1 MMAKMATREAYGKTL
16 AELAKENKKILV
28 LDADL
33 SGSTK
38 TGEVKKVA
46 PEQHFNFG
54 IAEGNMMAAA
64 AGMAASGNI
73 VFASTFAMFAAGRA
87 FEQVRNSIG
96 YPHLNVKVCAT
107 HAGLTVGEDGASH
120 QSVEDIALMRSIP
133 GMVVVSPADGVETK
147 AAIRAVAEY
156 DGPC

>member
-1 MMAKMATREAYGKTL
+1 MAKMATREAYGKAL

-64 AGMAASGNI
+64 ADVYKRQALHIMIHIN
-73 VFASTFAMFAAGRA
+73 A
-87 FEQVRNSIG
+87 FLQTLCHI
-96 YPHLNVKVCAT
+96 
-107 HAGLTVGEDGASH
+107 
-120 QSVEDIALMRSIP
+120 I
-133 GMVVVSPADGVETK
+133 
-147 AAIRAVAEY
+147 
-156 DGPC
+156 

>member
-1 MMAKMATREAYGKTL
+1 MAKMATREAYGKAL

-64 AGMAASGNI
+64 ANKRKHRI
-73 VFASTFAMFAAGRA
+73 CKYIRN
-87 FEQVRNSIG
+87 VRCRTC
-96 YPHLNVKVCAT
+96 V
-107 HAGLTVGEDGASH
+107 
-120 QSVEDIALMRSIP
+120 
-133 GMVVVSPADGVETK
+133 
-147 AAIRAVAEY
+147 
-156 DGPC
+156 

>member
-1 MMAKMATREAYGKTL
+1 MAKMATREAYGKAL

-64 AGMAASGNI
+64 AGMATSGNI
-73 VFASTFAMFAAGRA
+73 VFASTFA
-87 FEQVRNSIG
+87 QCSLPDVR
-96 YPHLNVKVCAT
+96 LNRCAT
-107 HAGLTVGEDGASH
+107 P
-120 QSVEDIALMRSIP
+120 SV
-133 GMVVVSPADGVETK
+133 
-147 AAIRAVAEY
+147 IRT
-156 DGPC
+156 

>member
-1 MMAKMATREAYGKTL
+1 MAKMATREAYGKAL

-54 IAEGNMMAAA
+54 IAEGNMMAGA
-64 AGMAASGNI
+64 
-73 VFASTFAMFAAGRA
+73 
-87 FEQVRNSIG
+87 QL
-96 YPHLNVKVCAT
+96 HLLSAPECKGVCNT
-107 HAGLTVGEDGASH
+107 CRTY
-120 QSVEDIALMRSIP
+120 R
-133 GMVVVSPADGVETK
+133 
-147 AAIRAVAEY
+147 R
-156 DGPC
+156 

>member
-1 MMAKMATREAYGKTL
+1 MAKMATREAYGKAL

-54 IAEGNMMAAA
+54 IAG
-64 AGMAASGNI
+64 
-73 VFASTFAMFAAGRA
+73 
-87 FEQVRNSIG
+87 Q
-96 YPHLNVKVCAT
+96 
-107 HAGLTVGEDGASH
+107 
-120 QSVEDIALMRSIP
+120 
-133 GMVVVSPADGVETK
+133 
-147 AAIRAVAEY
+147 Y
-156 DGPC
+156 DGSGCRYGNKRKHRICKYIRNVRCRTCV